1 MALLV
6 SALAVL
12 ATALAACSGPVASSA
27 ASGSGGF
34 SFSTPDTSQYTATP
48 TFPPFTIG
56 IQVSDYSPQVNDN
69 ITFYVWCR
77 VQDPTMMNP
86 PVPPSTPITVTIL
99 LDGPIHATLHG
110 TTDSDGI
117 AAIPYV
123 VNDPYVGQP
132 VDVTANATYKGVTYI
147 GRAFFTSGV
156 STAPTATAKPTTV
169 ATAGPTPT
177 STP

>member
-12 ATALAACSGPVASSA
+12 AMALAACSGVVASPS
-27 ASGSGGF
+27 SNGSGGYNF
-34 SFSTPDTSQYTATP
+34 ITPDTSQYTATP

-77 VQDPTMMNP
+77 VQDPTMINP
-86 PVPPSTPITVTIL
+86 PMPPSTPVNVTLI

-117 AAIPYV
+117 ATIPYV

-132 VDVTANATYKGVTYI
+132 VDVTATAIYQGKSYI
-147 GRAFFTSGV
+147 ARAFFTSGV
-156 STAPTATAKPTTV
+156 STPPTPTATPTTA